1 MNFKL
6 GELQKDN
13 KYLEEKNEAL
23 QIKYD
28 TLEAENK
35 KLEKKWSTTNNVL
48 EVENAKLRVRVKILD

>member
-1 MNFKL
+1 LNFKL

-35 KLEKKWSTTNNVL
+35 KLEKK
-48 EVENAKLRVRVKILD
+48 